1 MSVYSRHEDPNRR
14 LRLVTAADAALAVSA
29 QQLANTVAPPE
40 KKKQKAVQD
49 GELVYTSVSQLQRA
63 TPEVGGCLSKWYF
76 RYVLGLPDDPPGKGQ
91 LRGTAGHGRIEDYL
105 LTGVNALDN
114 LERRG
119 MKHMPEPNVRPD
131 GTPHPVPV
139 LVEAHF
145 GPELDPE
152 KKQKRPPFVQLTAD
166 GVPVVGF
173 IDLIDPRDPRWL
185 LLKDWKFKA
194 SIGQWGVKPADLVNP
209 RNEAGIQIIGYLE
222 ALRLARA
229 QGVFTQD
236 WAIPSHVTFQ
246 TQGAPDVVET
256 TTENADGTVKPI
268 QLDSAK
274 ALWETVTR
282 AAIPAMRRAA
292 KAKSHTDVPKNQQV
306 CHKYRKACPYLTTC
320 LDRMARIRAG
330 FASKTPAPAVQGDLM
345 GMLTQMT
352 GGAVPVSKPAETVAT
367 APIQN
372 VSAQKPAAASAT
384 LIAQLAQPGQD
395 YEVKGASHRYL
406 TTVKHGESTY
416 AQFTPTAGGP
426 PVLVELN
433 EPIKALAAPLV
444 VPSDAPK
451 STAGAVQAPAGAT
464 QSTTA
469 APEGQ
474 LVQTCEHGL
483 KYEVNGQIGEYT
495 GSSLQFGF
503 FQTTAGSVKLL
514 LTDRVKAVRAAAESS
529 PATTQSPAT
538 ASTAAPDSGK
548 PAQSVAEPGG
558 GASNPSPGNAS
569 EERPKRKRKL
579 AIDDKTTTPDPAPGA
594 QPSTAAVELVAAAGI
609 SRYAPPT
616 HSADG
621 STEYGPMGG
630 VRLYFGC
637 SPIGVAT
644 QTLGAY
650 VDALE
655 RELLVKGQLGV
666 HDVRVAQDSTF
677 GFNKWKGY
685 LAEMAKEKPPP
696 AGFYVVT
703 GYADER
709 IALVAETLAQRA
721 EPGCVTRGG
730 G

>member
-1 MSVYSRHEDPNRR
+1 LSVYSRNEDPNRR
-14 LRLVTAADAALAVSA
+14 LRLVTAADAA

-40 KKKQKAVQD
+40 KKKQRAVQD

-105 LTGVNALDN
+105 ITGVNALDN

-246 TQGAPDVVET
+246 TQGAPDVIET

-352 GGAVPVSKPAETVAT
+352 GGAVPVSKPAEPVAA
-367 APIQN
+367 APIHA
-372 VSAQKPAAASAT
+372 VSASKPAAASAT

-444 VPSDAPK
+444 LPPDAPK

-464 QSTTA
+464 QSTA
-469 APEGQ
+469 VPEGQ
-474 LVQTCEHGL
+474 LVQTCEHGV

-514 LTDRVKAVRAAAESS
+514 LTDRVKPLKAAPAQATAQGGAPQGAVPQSAEAPKTAESGSTPVAQAAASLPSAPSAAEVKEKK
-529 PATTQSPAT
+529 PRKKT
-538 ASTAAPDSGK
+538 AVTDVSTVPDETLK
-548 PAQSVAEPGG
+548 AQ
-558 GASNPSPGNAS
+558 
-569 EERPKRKRKL
+569 
-579 AIDDKTTTPDPAPGA
+579 

-609 SRYAPPT
+609 SRYTPPT
-616 HSADG
+616 HSVDG
-621 STEYGPMGG
+621 NTAYGAMGG

-644 QTLGAY
+644 QTLGPY

-655 RELLVKGQLGV
+655 RELLTKGQVGV

-696 AGFYVVT
+696 AGHYVVT